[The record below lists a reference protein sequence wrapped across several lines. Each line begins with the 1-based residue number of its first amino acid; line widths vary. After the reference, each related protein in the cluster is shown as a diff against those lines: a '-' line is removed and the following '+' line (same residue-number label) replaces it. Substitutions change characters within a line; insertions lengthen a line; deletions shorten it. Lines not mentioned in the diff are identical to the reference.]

1 MKENTLQSTLL
12 IEDRDKMSILL
23 ADVFQHAPID
33 VIDKELKEYD
43 SETRSKTYGLLH
55 ERLQKKQ
62 DKLLKKKRHENLI
75 ALRDRVT
82 AGLFILWFVACA
94 MLFVYG
100 VHNLYSTDFIN
111 TIQGGFQA
119 IIALLIIKLVDVK
132 VVRE

>member
-1 MKENTLQSTLL
+1 
-12 IEDRDKMSILL
+12 MSKLL

-33 VIDKELKEYD
+33 VVDKELKEYD
-43 SETRSKTYGLLH
+43 PETQSKTYALLH

-82 AGLFILWFVACA
+82 AGLFILWFAACA

-111 TIQGGFQA
+111 TIQGGLQA

-132 VVRE
+132 VVKE